1 MWGVVSTVNSCE
13 QYSTVNNASRGTVD
27 NCRSKYIQLI
37 IVRGSTVNNGRT
49 GRAAGGQAACTVD
62 SSSSFLQDGAA
73 SPALFIKCKAS
84 KRPTIDDFSFFSI
97 AAPRAEFCWRGVV
110 CGISSAVK
118 VCGRRSPG
126 SLSRSRVNRRLSELT
141 CLSHIQ
147 CGGGVLENL
156 RMDLIAEPGHL

>member
-27 NCRSKYIQLI
+27 NCRSKYKQLI
-37 IVRGSTVNNGRT
+37 IVRASTVNNGRT

-84 KRPTIDDFSFFSI
+84 KVGRSTISLFSDQDQNF
-97 AAPRAEFCWRGVV
+97 ARGV
-110 CGISSAVK
+110 CIQWEQYGEGMQQRQAF
-118 VCGRRSPG
+118 
-126 SLSRSRVNRRLSELT
+126 T
-141 CLSHIQ
+141 CLSRKHTAVRIDLPPSSYM
-147 CGGGVLENL
+147 CVLVSSNT
-156 RMDLIAEPGHL
+156 

>member
-27 NCRSKYIQLI
+27 NCRSKYTQLI

-84 KRPTIDDFSFFSI
+84 KVGRSTISLFSRSRLQDQNS
-97 AAPRAEFCWRGVV
+97 ARGV
-110 CGISSAVK
+110 CIQWYHSTVK
-118 VCGRRSPG
+118 VCSSGKRSPV
-126 SLSRSRVNRRLSELT
+126 SRVNTLLSELT
-141 CLSHIQ
+141 CHPPPT
-147 CGGGVLENL
+147 CVCWCPRTPENGFHRGGV
-156 RMDLIAEPGHL
+156 GHL

>member
-1 MWGVVSTVNSCE
+1 MMGTLCNCAVGSSTVNSCE

-37 IVRGSTVNNGRT
+37 IVRASTVNNGRT

-84 KRPTIDDFSFFSI
+84 KVGRSTI
-97 AAPRAEFCWRGVV
+97 
-110 CGISSAVK
+110 
-118 VCGRRSPG
+118 
-126 SLSRSRVNRRLSELT
+126 SLFSRSRLQDQNSARGVCIQWEQYSEGMQQRRAFT
-141 CLSHIQ
+141 CLSRKHTAVRIDLPPSSYM
-147 CGGGVLENL
+147 CVLVSSNT
-156 RMDLIAEPGHL
+156 